1 VIKGAIEEAAQLARN
16 GHLTAALVTSWA
28 NLEAI
33 SRALL
38 PEQLGR
44 PQPATRLIEVL
55 ATEGIL
61 TPGQADL
68 LRQTAELRNAA
79 AHGDLNAPLTQHQI
93 DELISTT
100 RSLASLLEGPEVKD
114 PGSASPQVT

>member
-1 VIKGAIEEAAQLARN
+1 MIKGAIEEAAHLARN

-38 PEQLGR
+38 PDQLGR
-44 PQPATRLIEVL
+44 PQPASKLIEVL

-61 TPGQADL
+61 TPRQADL
-68 LRQTAELRNAA
+68 LRQIAELRNAA
-79 AHGDLNAPLTQHQI
+79 AHGDLNTPLTQHQVT
-93 DELISTT
+93 ELISTT
-100 RSLASLLEGPEVKD
+100 RSLAGLLEGPKVED
-114 PGSASPQVT
+114 TGSASPRVT